1 MSKGGKGGS
10 PPSSTAGGARGVEGC
25 QRPAVTQNLLDHRA
39 LRRFDVAACFGI
51 GLAVIVA
58 AAWLPAERAA
68 RLKLLIA
75 LQYE

>member
-1 MSKGGKGGS
+1 LLGS
-10 PPSSTAGGARGVEGC
+10 APQFALHGSLLLGCIGV
-25 QRPAVTQNLLDHRA
+25 
-39 LRRFDVAACFGI
+39 
-51 GLAVIVA
+51 GLAVIIA